1 MNINLFSN
9 QPLISNSLADIIK
22 KGSPNGSH
30 CIFYAFETLNNNVDS
45 NDIIVILESKINPLS
60 YDNLRTLHKVTTK
73 ILFIKNPFS
82 SLNTQSLYEI
92 GIQNIITTEDS
103 EVIFQNCLN
112 AVKQNT
118 PFLSPSI
125 LKEINLINLSQKHN
139 LSDTE
144 IKIIKMS
151 WAEKRNQEIADFL
164 CLSIRTIEN
173 KRVKIKE
180 KYAVNSFTGVFK
192 KAIKDGL
199 IQI

>member
-1 MNINLFSN
+1 MKIHLFSN
-9 QPLISNSLADIIK
+9 QPLISNSLLNIFK
-22 KGSPNGSH
+22 KATPNISH
-30 CIFYAFETLNNNVDS
+30 SIFYSFDS
-45 NDIIVILESKINPLS
+45 LKQKTSENEIVIILESKINQIP
-60 YDNLRTLHKVTTK
+60 YDKLKVLFKQTKK

-82 SLNTQSLYEI
+82 NLNTQTLYQI
-92 GIQNIITTEDS
+92 GIHNIVTIEDNES
-103 EVIFQNCLN
+103 TFQNCLT
-112 AVKQNT
+112 AAIQNK

-125 LKEINLINLSQKHN
+125 LTEINIIGLSKKYN

-144 IKIIKMS
+144 IEIIKMS
-151 WAEKRNQEIADFL
+151 WEEKRNQEIADFL

-180 KYAVNSFTGVFK
+180 KYAVESFTGVFK